1 MRYCCS
7 FTHFSL
13 AAFSTKGLI
22 NLITGLHLVSSP
34 LTRDMKGA
42 TRKVS
47 WFGKKTAWG
56 HFSLF
61 LTDNKHASSYLRLD
75 SNALC
80 EVNDSYDYACITLGA
95 KSDSIFPFDLCFA
108 PSGHFKGGIYTTSNS
123 GQENF
128 LYFNINNMN
137 AAKLNPCS
145 NHFVLSIFHFP
156 ASVSQYGSIVVK
168 LLSTKYDKGPT
179 ALRWG
184 FFFFFANH
192 CTIWFIDLSHKT

>member
-108 PSGHFKGGIYTTSNS
+108 PSGHFKGGIYILQATQDKKIFCILTSITWMQQS
-123 GQENF
+123 WIPVAIILSSLFFIFQP
-128 LYFNINNMN
+128 
-137 AAKLNPCS
+137 PC
-145 NHFVLSIFHFP
+145 HLS
-156 ASVSQYGSIVVK
+156 SI
-168 LLSTKYDKGPT
+168 T
-179 ALRWG
+179 
-184 FFFFFANH
+184 N
-192 CTIWFIDLSHKT
+192 

>member
-108 PSGHFKGGIYTTSNS
+108 PSGHFEGGIYTTSNS

-156 ASVSQYGSIVVK
+156 ASVSPIFNNKLAVDCCTDIVIFINK
-168 LLSTKYDKGPT
+168 GALL
-179 ALRWG
+179 
-184 FFFFFANH
+184 
-192 CTIWFIDLSHKT
+192 